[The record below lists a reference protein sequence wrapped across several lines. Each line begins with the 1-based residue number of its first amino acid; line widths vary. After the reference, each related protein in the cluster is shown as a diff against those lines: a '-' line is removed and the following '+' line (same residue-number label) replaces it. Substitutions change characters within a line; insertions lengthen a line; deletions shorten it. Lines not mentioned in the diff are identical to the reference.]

1 MQEENTNNEMYVTDL
16 EEALKSSQGSDHAQL
31 LGEKLEG
38 LSAQMRRKSEEPQT
52 EADYQRIQ
60 AVINGITAA
69 QDVLRKFPVQ
79 S

>member
-31 LGEKLEG
+31 LGEKLED

-52 EADYQRIQ
+52 EVDYQRIQ
-60 AVINGITAA
+60 TVINGITAA

>member
-1 MQEENTNNEMYVTDL
+1 VQEEITNNEMYVTDL
-16 EEALKSSQGSDHAQL
+16 EEALKSPQGSDHAQL
-31 LGEKLEG
+31 LGKKLED

-60 AVINGITAA
+60 TVINGITAA

>member
-1 MQEENTNNEMYVTDL
+1 MQDENTNNEMYVTDL

-31 LGEKLEG
+31 LGEKLED

-60 AVINGITAA
+60 TVINGITAA